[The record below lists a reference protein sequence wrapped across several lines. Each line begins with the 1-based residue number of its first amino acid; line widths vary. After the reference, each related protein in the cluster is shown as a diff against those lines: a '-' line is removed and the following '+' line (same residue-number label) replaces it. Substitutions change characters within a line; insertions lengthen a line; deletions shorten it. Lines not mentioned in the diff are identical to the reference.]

1 MPKNPNVKRVMV
13 IGSGPIVIGQAA
25 EFDYA
30 GTQACRSLK
39 EEGVEV
45 ILVNS
50 NPATIMTDRDIADK
64 VYIEPLTVKALEQI
78 IEKEKPD
85 SILPTLGGQAGL
97 NLGMEL
103 EESGFLASHGV
114 TLLGTTAATIR
125 NAEGRQEFKDLME
138 RIGEPCAA
146 SKVVETV
153 EEGIE
158 FTESIG
164 YPVVLRPA
172 YTLGGS
178 GGGIAYNQLQLEE
191 ILENGLRLSRVGQ
204 VLVERCIA
212 GWKEIEYEVM
222 RDSAGN
228 CITVCNM
235 ENIDPVGVHT
245 GDSIVVAPSQT
256 LSDKEYQMLRTSA
269 LNIINE
275 LEITGGCN
283 VQFALHP
290 TSFEYC
296 VIEVNPRV
304 SRSSALA
311 SKATG
316 YPIAKVAAKIALGY
330 TLDEIKNAITRKTYA
345 SFEPALDYC
354 VVKIPRLPF
363 DKFITAKRTLTT
375 QMKATGEVMSIC
387 DNFEGALM
395 KAIRSLEQHVDCM
408 LSYDFSELSAEE
420 LKARL
425 KVVDDRRIWMIAE
438 AIRKGISYEEI
449 HDITSIDIW
458 FIDKIAILVEMEEA
472 LRTKELTP
480 ELLKEA
486 KRIEF
491 PDNVIARLTD
501 RSESEIKAMRHANGI
516 RAVYKMVDTC
526 AAEFEASTPYYYS
539 VYGGE
544 CEACGSGIS
553 ALKSVTSNHACISG
567 TEESGGRAE
576 NSATKGPEAEG
587 RRDPE
592 AGSLFRENAEGRRRK
607 VLVLGSGPIRIGQ
620 GIEFDYCSVHATWA
634 FSRAGYETIII
645 NNNPE
650 TVSTD
655 FDIADKLY
663 FEPLTPEDVGA
674 IVDIEKPDGAV
685 VQFGGQTAIKLT
697 ESLMKMGVPIL
708 GTRAEDVDAAEDR
721 ELFDRILEET
731 GIPRAAGGTVY
742 TAEEAK
748 AVANRLGYPVL
759 VRPSYVLGGQGMQIA
774 ISDEEIEEFMAII
787 NRIAQDHPILVDKYL
802 EGKEIEVDA
811 VCDGTDILIP
821 GIMEHIERT
830 GVHSGDSISVYPA
843 HTIGK
848 LVKDKIAEYTRRL
861 AKALHVK
868 GLINIQFIAIEE
880 DVYVIEVNP
889 RSSRTVPYIS
899 KVTGIP
905 IVDLATEVI
914 LGKTIRELG
923 YEPGLQPEAAYYAI
937 KMPVFSFE
945 KIRGAEISLGPEMKS
960 TGECLG
966 IAKEFHEALYKAFLG
981 AGVNLP
987 RHRNLIITVKDADK
1001 GEAIGIGRRFEK
1013 LGYTIYATRSTA
1025 AALNEAGVKA
1035 RKVNKI
1041 SQESPTVMDLIL
1053 GHRIDLVI
1061 DTPTQG
1067 RDKSRDGFLIRRTAI
1082 ETGVNCITSLDTARA
1097 LLTSLENAGK
1107 DMTLVDVAQL

>member
-1 MPKNPNVKRVMV
+1 MPKNPEVKRVMV

-50 NPATIMTDRDIADK
+50 NPATIMTDKDIADK
-64 VYIEPLTVKALEQI
+64 VYIEPLTVKVLEQI

-114 TLLGTTAATIR
+114 KLLGTTAATIR

-153 EEGIE
+153 EDGVA
-158 FTESIG
+158 FTNTIG

-178 GGGIAYNQLQLEE
+178 GGGIAHNLTELEE

-275 LEITGGCN
+275 LQITGGCN

-330 TLDEIKNAITRKTYA
+330 TLDEIRNAITKKTYA
-345 SFEPALDYC
+345 SFEPTLDYC

-387 DNFEGALM
+387 SNFEGALM
-395 KAIRSLEQHVDCM
+395 KAIRSLEQHVDC
-408 LSYDFSELSAEE
+408 LLDYDFSALSKEE
-420 LKARL
+420 LKERL
-425 KVVDDRRIWMIAE
+425 HIVDDQRIWVIAE
-438 AIRKGISYEEI
+438 AVRKGVSLEEI
-449 HDITSIDIW
+449 HDITMIDLW
-458 FIDKIAILVEMEEA
+458 FIDKIAVLVEMEQA
-472 LRTKELTP
+472 LRTKELTT
-480 ELLKEA
+480 ELLREA

-491 PDNVIARLTD
+491 PDNVIARLTGK
-501 RSESEIKAMRHANGI
+501 SQAEIKALRYENGI

-526 AAEFEASTPYYYS
+526 AAEFAASTPYYYS

-544 CEACGSGIS
+544 NEA
-553 ALKSVTSNHACISG
+553 V
-567 TEESGGRAE
+567 E
-576 NSATKGPEAEG
+576 TKD
-587 RRDPE
+587 RK
-592 AGSLFRENAEGRRRK
+592 K

-634 FSRAGYETIII
+634 FSKAGYETVII

-663 FEPLTPEDVGA
+663 FEPLTPEDVES

-708 GTRAEDVDAAEDR
+708 GTKAEDVDAAEDR
-721 ELFDRILEET
+721 ELFDKILEET

-774 ISDEEIEEFMAII
+774 ISDQEIEEFMAII

-802 EGKEIEVDA
+802 QGKEVEVDA

-843 HTIGK
+843 PTIGPK
-848 LVKDKIAEYTRRL
+848 VKEKIAEYTRRL

-868 GLINIQFIAIEE
+868 GLINIQFIAIGE

-914 LGKTIRELG
+914 IGKTIRELG
-923 YEPGLQPEAAYYAI
+923 YEPGLQPEAEYYAV

-966 IAKEFHEALYKAFLG
+966 IAKDFNEALYKAFLG

-987 RHRNLIITVKDADK
+987 KYKNMIITVKDADK
-1001 GEAIGIGRRFEK
+1001 GEAIEIGRRFEK

-1025 AALNEAGVKA
+1025 LALNEAGVKA

-1041 SQESPTVMDLIL
+1041 SQESPTVIDLIL

-1082 ETGVNCITSLDTARA
+1082 ETGVNCITAMDTARA
-1097 LLTSLENAGK
+1097 LVTSLENASNRL
-1107 DMTLVDVAQL
+1107 TLVDIARL

>member
-1 MPKNPNVKRVMV
+1 MPRNKDIKKVLV

-45 ILVNS
+45 CLVNS
-50 NPATIMTDRDIADK
+50 NPATIMTDKQIADQ
-64 VYIEPLTVKALEQI
+64 VYIEPLTLPVLEKI
-78 IEKEKPD
+78 ILKEKPD

-103 EESGFLASHGV
+103 AESGFLEEHGV
-114 TLLGTTAATIR
+114 KLIGTTAETIFK
-125 NAEGRQEFKDLME
+125 AEDRQAFKDTME
-138 RIGEPCAA
+138 KIGEPCAA
-146 SKVVETV
+146 SQVVNTV
-153 EEGIE
+153 EDGIK
-158 FTESIG
+158 FTNTIG

-172 YTLGGS
+172 FTLGGS
-178 GGGIAYNQLQLEE
+178 GGGIAHNEQELVD
-191 ILENGLRLSRVGQ
+191 ILSNGLRLSRVGE

-212 GWKEIEYEVM
+212 GWKEVEYEVM
-222 RDSAGN
+222 RDANGN

-256 LSDKEYQMLRTSA
+256 LGDKEYQMLRSSA

-275 LEITGGCN
+275 LKITGGCN
-283 VQFALHP
+283 VQYALNP
-290 TSFEYC
+290 DSFEYC

-316 YPIAKVAAKIALGY
+316 YPIAKVTAKIALGY
-330 TLDEIKNAITRKTYA
+330 TLDEIKNAITQKTYA
-345 SFEPALDYC
+345 SFEPMLDYC

-363 DKFITAKRTLTT
+363 DKFLTAKRTLST

-395 KAIRSLEQHVDCM
+395 KAIRSLEQHVDSLM
-408 LSYDFSELSAEE
+408 SYDFTGLSDEE
-420 LKARL
+420 LEAQL
-425 KVVDDRRIWMIAE
+425 HVVDDRRIWVIAE
-438 AIRKGISYEEI
+438 ALRRGVSYDHIYEI
-449 HDITSIDIW
+449 TKIDRW
-458 FIDKIAILVEMEEA
+458 FIDKLAILVEMEQRLKSE
-472 LRTKELTP
+472 ELTV

-491 PDNVIARLTD
+491 PDNVIAELTGKT
-501 RSESEIKAMRHANGI
+501 EEEIKQMRYANGI
-516 RAVYKMVDTC
+516 VAAYKMVDTC
-526 AAEFEASTPYYYS
+526 AAEFAAETPYYYS
-539 VYGGE
+539 VYGSE
-544 CEACGSGIS
+544 NEA
-553 ALKSVTSNHACISG
+553 
-567 TEESGGRAE
+567 AE
-576 NSATKGPEAEG
+576 TTPQK
-587 RRDPE
+587 
-592 AGSLFRENAEGRRRK
+592 K

-620 GIEFDYCSVHATWA
+620 GIEFDFCSVHCTWA
-634 FSRAGYETIII
+634 FAKEGWETVII

-663 FEPLTPEDVGA
+663 FEPLTAEDVES
-674 IVDIEKPDGAV
+674 IVNIEKPDGAV

-697 ESLMKMGVPIL
+697 EALMKMGVPIL
-708 GTRAEDVDAAEDR
+708 GTKAEDVDAAEDR
-721 ELFDRILEET
+721 ELFDEILEKT
-731 GIPRAAGGTVY
+731 HIPRAAGGTVF

-748 AVANRLGYPVL
+748 EVANRLGYPVL
-759 VRPSYVLGGQGMQIA
+759 VRPSYVLGGQGMKIA
-774 ISDEEIEEFMAII
+774 FNDEEIEEFIGII

-802 EGKEIEVDA
+802 QGKEIEVDA

-843 HTIGK
+843 PTISEK
-848 LVKDKIAEYTRRL
+848 VKDTIVEYTKRL
-861 AKALHVK
+861 AQALHVV
-868 GLINIQFIAIEE
+868 GLINIQFIAMNEE
-880 DVYVIEVNP
+880 VYVIEVNP

-905 IVDLATEVI
+905 IVDLATKVI
-914 LGKTIRELG
+914 IGNTIRGLG
-923 YEPGLQPEAAYYAI
+923 YEPGLAPVADYIAI

-945 KIRGAEISLGPEMKS
+945 KLRGAEISLGPEMKS

-966 IAKEFHEALYKAFLG
+966 IAKTFNEALYKAFLG
-981 AGVNLP
+981 AGVQLP
-987 RHRNLIITVKDADK
+987 KYKQMIMTVKDADK
-1001 GEAIGIGRRFEK
+1001 PEAVGVAKRFEA
-1013 LGYTIYATRSTA
+1013 LGYKIYATRSTA
-1025 AALNEAGVKA
+1025 KYLQEHGVNAL
-1035 RKVNKI
+1035 RVNKI
-1041 SQESPTVMDLIL
+1041 SQESPNVMDLIL
-1053 GHRIDLVI
+1053 GHKIDLVI

-1067 RDKSRDGFLIRRTAI
+1067 NGDKTRDGFLIRRNAI
-1082 ETGVNCITSLDTARA
+1082 ETGVYCITAMDTANA
-1097 LLTSLENAGK
+1097 LARSLETAHGEL
-1107 DMTLVDVAQL
+1107 TPVDIATVKNM

>member
-1 MPKNPNVKRVMV
+1 MPRNKEIKKVLV

-45 ILVNS
+45 CLVNS
-50 NPATIMTDRDIADK
+50 NPATIMTDKKIADQ
-64 VYIEPLTVKALEQI
+64 VYIEPLTAEVLKQI
-78 IEKEKPD
+78 ILKEKPD
-85 SILPTLGGQAGL
+85 SVLPTLGGQAGL

-103 EESGFLASHGV
+103 AESGFLEENGV
-114 TLLGTTAATIR
+114 KLIGTTAETIYR
-125 NAEGRQEFKDLME
+125 AEDRQAFKDTME
-138 RIGEPCAA
+138 KLHEPVAA
-146 SKVVETV
+146 SLVVHNV
-153 EEGIE
+153 EDGIK
-158 FTESIG
+158 FTNTIG

-178 GGGIAYNQLQLEE
+178 GGGIAHDENELID
-191 ILENGLRLSRVGQ
+191 ILSNGLRLSRVGE

-212 GWKEIEYEVM
+212 GWKEIESEVM
-222 RDSAGN
+222 RDAAGN

-256 LSDKEYQMLRTSA
+256 LGDKEYQMLRTSA
-269 LNIINE
+269 LKIISE
-275 LEITGGCN
+275 LNITGGCN
-283 VQFALHP
+283 VQYALNP
-290 TSFEYC
+290 ESFEYC

-330 TLDEIKNAITRKTYA
+330 TLDEIKNAITGKTYA
-345 SFEPALDYC
+345 SFEPMLDYC

-387 DNFEGALM
+387 TNFEGALM
-395 KAIRSLEQHVDCM
+395 KAIRSLEQHVDSLM
-408 LSYDFSELSAEE
+408 SYDFTGLSDEE
-420 LKARL
+420 LEKQL
-425 KVVDDRRIWMIAE
+425 HVVDDRRIWVIAE
-438 AIRKGISYEEI
+438 ALRRKMDYKKIHEI
-449 HDITSIDIW
+449 TKIDEW
-458 FIDKIAILVEMEEA
+458 FIDKLAIIVEMEAA
-472 LRTKELTP
+472 LKTGPLTV

-491 PDNVIARLTD
+491 PDKVIAELTGK
-501 RSESEIKAMRHANGI
+501 SEDDIKEMRYRNGI
-516 RAVYKMVDTC
+516 TAAFKMVDTC
-526 AAEFEASTPYYYS
+526 AAEFEATTPYYYS
-539 VYGGE
+539 
-544 CEACGSGIS
+544 CFGSEDEVI
-553 ALKSVTSNHACISG
+553 KTNP
-567 TEESGGRAE
+567 
-576 NSATKGPEAEG
+576 KK
-587 RRDPE
+587 
-592 AGSLFRENAEGRRRK
+592 K

-620 GIEFDYCSVHATWA
+620 GIEFDFCSVHATWA
-634 FSRAGYETIII
+634 FAKEGYETIII

-663 FEPLTPEDVGA
+663 FEPLTPEDVEN
-674 IVDIEKPDGAV
+674 IVNIEHPDGAV

-708 GTRAEDVDAAEDR
+708 GTKAEDVDAAEDR
-721 ELFDRILEET
+721 ELFDEILEQT
-731 GIPRAAGGTVY
+731 GIPRAAGGTVF

-748 AVANRLGYPVL
+748 EVANRLGYPVL

-774 ISDEEIEEFMAII
+774 FSDEEIEEFMAVI
-787 NRIAQDHPILVDKYL
+787 NRYEQDHPILVDKYL
-802 EGKEIEVDA
+802 QGKEIEVDA

-843 HTIGK
+843 PTISDS
-848 LVKDKIAEYTRRL
+848 VKATIAEYSRRL
-861 AKALHVK
+861 AKALHVI
-868 GLINIQFIAIEE
+868 GLINIQFIAMGEE
-880 DVYVIEVNP
+880 VYVIEVNP

-914 LGKTIRELG
+914 IGKKIRDLG
-923 YEPGLQPEAAYYAI
+923 YEPGLQPAADYFAI

-966 IAKEFHEALYKAFLG
+966 IAKTFNEALYKAFLG
-981 AGVNLP
+981 AGVKLP
-987 RHRNLIITVKDADK
+987 KYKQMIITVKDADK
-1001 GEAIGIGRRFEK
+1001 PEAAEVAKRFEK
-1013 LGYTIYATRSTA
+1013 LGYKIYATRSTA
-1025 AALNEAGVKA
+1025 KFLQDKGVNAL
-1035 RKVNKI
+1035 RVNKI
-1041 SQESPTVMDLIL
+1041 SQESPNVMDLIL
-1053 GHRIDLVI
+1053 GHKIDLVI

-1067 RDKSRDGFLIRRTAI
+1067 RDKSRDGFLIRRNAI
-1082 ETGVNCITSLDTARA
+1082 ETGVNVITAMDTANA
-1097 LLTSLENAGK
+1097 LATSLENAEDTLTLIDIAKVK
-1107 DMTLVDVAQL
+1107 DQGSH

>member
-1 MPKNPNVKRVMV
+1 MPKNSNVKRVMV

-50 NPATIMTDRDIADK
+50 NPATIMTDKDIADK
-64 VYIEPLTVKALEQI
+64 VYIEPLTIKVLEQI

-103 EESGFLASHGV
+103 EESGFLKSHNV
-114 TLLGTTAATIR
+114 QLLGTTAATIR

-146 SKVVETV
+146 SEVVENV
-153 EEGIE
+153 EDGIA
-158 FTESIG
+158 FVGKIG

-178 GGGIAYNQLQLEE
+178 GGGIAHNQTELVE

-256 LSDKEYQMLRTSA
+256 LSDKEYQMLRSSA

-275 LEITGGCN
+275 LGITGGCN

-330 TLDEIKNAITRKTYA
+330 TLDEIKNAITGKTYA

-354 VVKIPRLPF
+354 VVKMPRLPF

-387 DNFEGALM
+387 TNFEGALM
-395 KAIRSLEQHVDCM
+395 KAIRSLEQHVDCL
-408 LSYDFSELSAEE
+408 LSYDFSQLSADE
-420 LKARL
+420 LKDRL
-425 KVVDDRRIWMIAE
+425 KIVDDQRIWVIAE
-438 AIRKGISYEEI
+438 AIRKGLTYEEI
-449 HDITSIDIW
+449 HAITMIDIW
-458 FIDKIAILVEMEEA
+458 FIDKLAILVEMEEA
-472 LRTKELTP
+472 LKKGPLTP
-480 ELLKEA
+480 ELLREA

-491 PDNVIARLTD
+491 PDNVIGRLTGMA
-501 RSESEIKAMRHANGI
+501 ESDIKAMRYENGI
-516 RAVYKMVDTC
+516 TAVFKIVDTC
-526 AAEFEASTPYYYS
+526 AAEFAASTPYYYS
-539 VYGGE
+539 VFGGE
-544 CEACGSGIS
+544 SEACP
-553 ALKSVTSNHACISG
+553 T
-567 TEESGGRAE
+567 
-576 NSATKGPEAEG
+576 
-587 RRDPE
+587 RD
-592 AGSLFRENAEGRRRK
+592 RKK

-634 FSRAGYETIII
+634 FSKAGYETIII

-663 FEPLTPEDVGA
+663 FEPLTPEDVEN
-674 IVDIEKPDGAV
+674 IVNIEKPDGAV

-708 GTRAEDVDAAEDR
+708 GTKAEDVDAAEDR
-721 ELFDRILEET
+721 ELFDEILQQT

-748 AVANRLGYPVL
+748 EVANRLGYPVL

-774 ISDEEIEEFMAII
+774 TSDEEIEVFMEII

-802 EGKEIEVDA
+802 QGKEIEVDA

-830 GVHSGDSISVYPA
+830 GIHSGDSISVYPA
-843 HTIGK
+843 PTIDGE
-848 LVKDKIAEYTRRL
+848 VKEKIAEYTRRL
-861 AKALHVK
+861 AAALHVK
-868 GLINIQFIAIEE
+868 GLINIQFIAIGTE
-880 DVYVIEVNP
+880 VYVIEVNP

-914 LGKTIRELG
+914 IGKTIRELG
-923 YEPGLQPEAAYYAI
+923 YEPGLQPEADYFAI

-966 IAKEFHEALYKAFLG
+966 IAKDFDEALYKAFLG
-981 AGVNLP
+981 AGVVLP
-987 RHRNLIITVKDADK
+987 KHKQMIITVKDADK
-1001 GEAIGIGRRFEK
+1001 GEAIEIGRRFEK

-1053 GHRIDLVI
+1053 GHKIDLVI

-1067 RDKSRDGFLIRRTAI
+1067 RDKSRDGFLIRRTSI
-1082 ETGVNCITSLDTARA
+1082 ETGVYCITAMDTARA
-1097 LLTSLENAGK
+1097 LVTSMETAGGEL
-1107 DMTLVDVAQL
+1107 TLVDVASL

>member
-1 MPKNPNVKRVMV
+1 MPKRSDIKKVLV

-45 ILVNS
+45 CLVNS
-50 NPATIMTDRDIADK
+50 NPATIMTDKQIADQ
-64 VYIEPLTVKALEQI
+64 VYIEPLTVDVLKQI
-78 IEKEKPD
+78 ILKEKPD
-85 SILPTLGGQAGL
+85 SVLPTLGGQAGL

-103 EESGFLASHGV
+103 AESGFLEENGV
-114 TLLGTTAATIR
+114 KLIGTTAETIFR
-125 NAEGRQEFKDLME
+125 AEDRQAFKDTME
-138 RIGEPCAA
+138 KIGEPCAA
-146 SKVVETV
+146 SLVVNTV
-153 EEGIE
+153 EGGIK
-158 FTESIG
+158 FTNTIG

-172 YTLGGS
+172 FTLGGS
-178 GGGIAYNQLQLEE
+178 GGGIAHNEEELVE
-191 ILENGLRLSRVGQ
+191 ILSNGLRLSRVGE

-222 RDSAGN
+222 RDANGN

-256 LSDKEYQMLRTSA
+256 LGDKEYQMLRTSA
-269 LNIINE
+269 LNIISE
-275 LEITGGCN
+275 LNITGGCN
-283 VQFALHP
+283 VQYALNP
-290 TSFEYC
+290 DSFEYC

-330 TLDEIKNAITRKTYA
+330 TLDEIKNAITGKTYA
-345 SFEPALDYC
+345 SFEPMLDYC

-387 DNFEGALM
+387 TNFEGALM
-395 KAIRSLEQHVDCM
+395 KAIRSLEQHVDSLVSDEYLT
-408 LSYDFSELSAEE
+408 LSYDKLIE
-420 LKARL
+420 RL
-425 KVVDDRRIWMIAE
+425 KVVDDRRIWVIAE
-438 AIRKGISYEEI
+438 ACRRGVSYDTI
-449 HDITSIDIW
+449 HDITKIDKW
-458 FIDKIAILVEMEEA
+458 FIDKIAILVEMEGRLRSEA
-472 LRTKELTP
+472 LTVD
-480 ELLKEA
+480 LLREA

-491 PDNVIARLTD
+491 PDKVIAQLTGKD
-501 RSESEIKAMRHANGI
+501 EEYIKNMRYENGI
-516 RAVYKMVDTC
+516 TASFKMVDTC
-526 AAEFEASTPYYYS
+526 AAEFEATTPYYYS
-539 VYGGE
+539 CFDGE
-544 CEACGSGIS
+544 NEAD
-553 ALKSVTSNHACISG
+553 G
-567 TEESGGRAE
+567 TA
-576 NSATKGPEAEG
+576 KKK
-587 RRDPE
+587 
-592 AGSLFRENAEGRRRK
+592 K

-620 GIEFDYCSVHATWA
+620 GIEFDFCSVHCTWA
-634 FSRAGYETIII
+634 FSNAGYETIII

-663 FEPLTPEDVGA
+663 FEPLTPEDVEN
-674 IVDIEKPDGAV
+674 VVNIEKPDGAV

-708 GTRAEDVDAAEDR
+708 GTKAEDVDAAEDR
-721 ELFDRILEET
+721 ELFDEILEQT
-731 GIPRAAGGTVY
+731 GIPRAAGDTVY
-742 TAEEAK
+742 TAQEAK
-748 AVANRLGYPVL
+748 AAANRIGYPVL
-759 VRPSYVLGGQGMQIA
+759 VRPSYVLGGQGMHIA
-774 ISDEEIEEFMAII
+774 FNDDEIVEFIDTI
-787 NRIAQDHPILVDKYL
+787 NQIAQDHPILIDKYL
-802 EGKEIEVDA
+802 MGKEIEVDA

-843 HTIGK
+843 PTISDH
-848 LVKDKIAEYTRRL
+848 VKETIVEYTKRL
-861 AKALHVK
+861 ARALHVV
-868 GLINIQFIAIEE
+868 GLINIQFIAMNEE
-880 DVYVIEVNP
+880 VYVIEVNP

-905 IVDLATEVI
+905 IVDLATKVI
-914 LGKTIRELG
+914 LGATIKGMG
-923 YEPGLQPEAAYYAI
+923 YEPGLAPEADYIAI

-945 KIRGAEISLGPEMKS
+945 KLRGAEISLGPEMKS

-966 IAKEFHEALYKAFLG
+966 IAKNFNEALYKAFIG
-981 AGVNLP
+981 AGIQLP
-987 RHRNLIITVKDADK
+987 KYKQMIMTVKDADK
-1001 GEAIGIGRRFEK
+1001 PEAVSVAKRFEA

-1025 AALNEAGVKA
+1025 KYLQDHGVNA
-1035 RKVNKI
+1035 RRVNKI
-1041 SQESPTVMDLIL
+1041 SQESPNVMDLIL
-1053 GHRIDLVI
+1053 GHKIDLVI

-1067 RDKSRDGFLIRRTAI
+1067 RDKSRDGFLIRRNAI
-1082 ETGVNCITSLDTARA
+1082 ETGVHCLTSMDTANA
-1097 LLTSLENAGK
+1097 LALSLETAN
-1107 DMTLVDVAQL
+1107 DEMTMIDIATVKNL

>member
-64 VYIEPLTVKALEQI
+64 VYIEPLTLKVLEQI

-103 EESGFLASHGV
+103 EESGFLASHNV
-114 TLLGTTAATIR
+114 KLLGTTAATIR

-146 SKVVETV
+146 SKVVENV
-153 EEGIE
+153 EDGVA
-158 FTESIG
+158 FTEQIG

-178 GGGIAYNQLQLEE
+178 GGGIAHNQTELEE

-212 GWKEIEYEVM
+212 GWKESEYEVM

-256 LSDKEYQMLRTSA
+256 LSDKEYQMLRSSA

-275 LEITGGCN
+275 LGITGGCN

-330 TLDEIKNAITRKTYA
+330 TLDEIKNAITGKTYA

-354 VVKIPRLPF
+354 VVKMPRLPF

-387 DNFEGALM
+387 TNFEGALM
-395 KAIRSLEQHVDCM
+395 KAIRSLEQHVDCL
-408 LSYDFSELSAEE
+408 LSYDFSALSKEDLYE
-420 LKARL
+420 RL
-425 KVVDDRRIWMIAE
+425 KIVDDQRIWVIAE
-438 AIRKGISYEEI
+438 ALRKGITYEEI
-449 HDITSIDIW
+449 HDITMIDLW
-458 FIDKIAILVEMEEA
+458 FIDKIQRIVEMEDA
-472 LRTKELTP
+472 LKAGPLTV

-491 PDNVIARLTD
+491 PDNVIARLTGKK
-501 RSESEIKAMRHANGI
+501 EAEIKEMRYANGI
-516 RAVYKMVDTC
+516 KAVFKMVDTC
-526 AAEFEASTPYYYS
+526 AAEFAASTPYYYS
-539 VYGGE
+539 CFGGE
-544 CEACGSGIS
+544 CEANG
-553 ALKSVTSNHACISG
+553 
-567 TEESGGRAE
+567 ER
-576 NSATKGPEAEG
+576 TKK
-587 RRDPE
+587 
-592 AGSLFRENAEGRRRK
+592 K

-634 FSRAGYETIII
+634 FARAGYETIII

-663 FEPLTPEDVGA
+663 FEPLTPEDVEN
-674 IVDIEKPDGAV
+674 VVNIEKPDGAV

-708 GTRAEDVDAAEDR
+708 GTKAEDVDAAEDR
-721 ELFDRILEET
+721 ELFDEILQKTE
-731 GIPRAAGGTVY
+731 IPRAAGGTVF

-748 AVANRLGYPVL
+748 EVANRLGYPVL

-774 ISDEEIEEFMAII
+774 TSDEEIEEFMAII

-802 EGKEIEVDA
+802 QGKEVEVDA

-830 GVHSGDSISVYPA
+830 GIHSGDSISVYPA
-843 HTIGK
+843 PTIDMA
-848 LVKDKIAEYTRRL
+848 VKEKIAEYTRRL
-861 AKALHVK
+861 AQALHVK
-868 GLINIQFIAIEE
+868 GLINIQFIAIGE

-914 LGKTIRELG
+914 LGKTIKELG
-923 YEPGLQPEAAYYAI
+923 YEPGLQKEAEYFAI

-966 IAKEFHEALYKAFLG
+966 IARTFHEALFKAFLG
-981 AGVNLP
+981 AGVELP
-987 RHRNLIITVKDADK
+987 KHKQMIITVKDADK
-1001 GEAIGIGRRFEK
+1001 PEAVDVARRFEK
-1013 LGYTIYATRSTA
+1013 LGYIIYATRSTA
-1025 AALNEAGVKA
+1025 AALKDAGVKV
-1035 RKVNKI
+1035 RKINKI
-1041 SQESPTVMDLIL
+1041 SQESPTVMDLLL
-1053 GHRIDLVI
+1053 GHKIDLVI

-1082 ETGVNCITSLDTARA
+1082 ETGVYCITAMDTANA
-1097 LLTSLENAGK
+1097 LATSLEHTADK
-1107 DMTLVDVAQL
+1107 LSLVDIASL

>member
-1 MPKNPNVKRVMV
+1 MPGNKDIKKVLV

-39 EEGVEV
+39 EEGIEV
-45 ILVNS
+45 VLLNS
-50 NPATIMTDRDIADK
+50 NPATIMTDKDIADR
-64 VYIEPLTVKALEQI
+64 VYIEPLTVEVVEQLI
-78 IEKEKPD
+78 RKERPD

-97 NLGMEL
+97 NLAMEL
-103 EESGFLASHGV
+103 ADAGFLKEEGV
-114 TLLGTTAATIR
+114 RLIGTTSDTIR
-125 NAEGRQEFKDLME
+125 KAEDRLEFKETME
-138 RIGEPCAA
+138 KIGEPIAA
-146 SKVVETV
+146 SQVVENI
-153 EEGIE
+153 EDGIT
-158 FTESIG
+158 FTNTIG

-178 GGGIAYNQLQLEE
+178 GGGIAHNEEELVE
-191 ILENGLRLSRVGQ
+191 ILSNGLRLSRVGQ

-222 RDSAGN
+222 RDGAGN

-256 LSDKEYQMLRTSA
+256 LGDKEYQMLRTSA
-269 LNIINE
+269 LNIISE
-275 LEITGGCN
+275 LNITGGCN
-283 VQFALHP
+283 VQYALNP
-290 TSFEYC
+290 DTFEYC

-330 TLDEIKNAITRKTYA
+330 TLDEIKNAITGKTYA
-345 SFEPALDYC
+345 SFEPMLDYC
-354 VVKIPRLPF
+354 VVKMPRLPF
-363 DKFITAKRTLTT
+363 DKFISAKRTLTT

-395 KAIRSLEQHVDCM
+395 KAIRSLEQHVDSLM
-408 LSYDFSELSAEE
+408 SYDFTALSKEE
-420 LKARL
+420 LLEKL
-425 KVVDDRRIWMIAE
+425 EIVDDRRIWMIAE

-449 HDITSIDIW
+449 HAITRIDLW
-458 FIDKIAILVEMEEA
+458 FIDKIAILVEMEQRLKNE
-472 LRTKELTP
+472 KLTV

-491 PDNVIARLTD
+491 PDNVIAQLTGISQD
-501 RSESEIKAMRHANGI
+501 KVEQMRYENGI
-516 RAVYKMVDTC
+516 VAAYKMVDTC
-526 AAEFEASTPYYYS
+526 AAEFAAETPYYYS
-539 VYGGE
+539 VFGSE
-544 CEACGSGIS
+544 NEASDTHD
-553 ALKSVTSNHACISG
+553 K
-567 TEESGGRAE
+567 
-576 NSATKGPEAEG
+576 K
-587 RRDPE
+587 
-592 AGSLFRENAEGRRRK
+592 K

-620 GIEFDYCSVHATWA
+620 GIEFDFCSVHCTWA
-634 FSRAGYETIII
+634 FQKEGYETIII

-663 FEPLTPEDVGA
+663 FEPLTPEDVRSV
-674 IVDIEKPDGAV
+674 VDIEKPDGAV

-708 GTRAEDVDAAEDR
+708 GTSAENVDAAEDR
-721 ELFDRILEET
+721 ELFDGILAECE
-731 GIPRAAGGTVY
+731 IPRPKGDTVY

-748 AVANRLGYPVL
+748 EVANRLGYPVL

-774 ISDEEIEEFMAII
+774 INDEDIDEFIGII

-802 EGKEIEVDA
+802 QGKEIEVDA

-821 GIMEHIERT
+821 GIMEHIERA
-830 GVHSGDSISVYPA
+830 GIHSGDSISVYPA
-843 HTIGK
+843 QSISRKIKETIT
-848 LVKDKIAEYTRRL
+848 EYTRRL
-861 AKALHVK
+861 ARSLHVV
-868 GLINIQFIAIEE
+868 GLINIQFIVCGE

-905 IVDLATEVI
+905 IVPLATKVI
-914 LGKTIRELG
+914 IGSKIRDLG
-923 YEPGLQPEAAYYAI
+923 YEPGLQKEADYMAI

-945 KIRGAEISLGPEMKS
+945 KIRGADISLGPEMKS

-966 IAKEFHEALYKAFLG
+966 IAQSFNEALYKAFLG
-981 AGVNLP
+981 AGINLP
-987 RHRNLIITVKDADK
+987 KYKNMIITVREPDK
-1001 GEAIGIGRRFEK
+1001 EEIVDIGRRFAA
-1013 LGYTIYATRSTA
+1013 LGYNIYATKGTS
-1025 AALNEAGVKA
+1025 AALKNGGVKCT
-1035 RKVNKI
+1035 KINKI
-1041 SQESPTVMDLIL
+1041 EQESPNLMDLIL
-1053 GHRIDLVI
+1053 GHKIDLVI
-1061 DTPTQG
+1061 DTPPQG
-1067 RDKSRDGFLIRRTAI
+1067 AEHSKDGFLIRRNAI
-1082 ETGVNCITSLDTARA
+1082 ETGVNVLTAIDTAKA
-1097 LLTSLENAGK
+1097 LVTSLENTDIKKLELIDIA
-1107 DMTLVDVAQL
+1107 TI

>member
-1 MPKNPNVKRVMV
+1 MPRNKDIKKVLV

-45 ILVNS
+45 CLVNS
-50 NPATIMTDRDIADK
+50 NPATIMTDKQIADQ
-64 VYIEPLTVKALEQI
+64 VYIEPLTLPVLEKI
-78 IEKEKPD
+78 ILKEKPD

-103 EESGFLASHGV
+103 AESGFLEEHGV
-114 TLLGTTAATIR
+114 KLIGTTAETIFK
-125 NAEGRQEFKDLME
+125 AEDRQAFKDTME
-138 RIGEPCAA
+138 KIGEPCAA
-146 SKVVETV
+146 SQVVNTV
-153 EEGIE
+153 EDGIK
-158 FTESIG
+158 FTNTIG

-172 YTLGGS
+172 FTLGGS
-178 GGGIAYNQLQLEE
+178 GGGIAHNEQELVD
-191 ILENGLRLSRVGQ
+191 ILSNGLRLSRVGE

-212 GWKEIEYEVM
+212 GWKEVEYEVM
-222 RDSAGN
+222 RDANGN

-256 LSDKEYQMLRTSA
+256 LGDKEYQMLRSSA

-275 LEITGGCN
+275 LKITGGCN
-283 VQFALHP
+283 VQYALNP
-290 TSFEYC
+290 DSFEYC

-316 YPIAKVAAKIALGY
+316 YPIAKVTAKIALGY
-330 TLDEIKNAITRKTYA
+330 TLDEIKNAITQKTYA
-345 SFEPALDYC
+345 SFEPMLDYC

-363 DKFITAKRTLTT
+363 DKFLTAKRTLST

-395 KAIRSLEQHVDCM
+395 KAIRSLEQHVDSLM
-408 LSYDFSELSAEE
+408 SYDFTGLSDEE
-420 LKARL
+420 LEAQL
-425 KVVDDRRIWMIAE
+425 HVVDDRRIWVIAE
-438 AIRKGISYEEI
+438 ALRRGVSYDHIYEI
-449 HDITSIDIW
+449 TKIDRW
-458 FIDKIAILVEMEEA
+458 FIDKLAILVEMEQHLKSE
-472 LRTKELTP
+472 ELTVD
-480 ELLKEA
+480 LLKEA

-491 PDNVIARLTD
+491 PDNVIAELTGKT
-501 RSESEIKAMRHANGI
+501 EEEIKQMRYANGI
-516 RAVYKMVDTC
+516 VAAYKMVDTC
-526 AAEFEASTPYYYS
+526 AAEFAAETPYYYS
-539 VYGGE
+539 VYGSE
-544 CEACGSGIS
+544 NEA
-553 ALKSVTSNHACISG
+553 
-567 TEESGGRAE
+567 AE
-576 NSATKGPEAEG
+576 TTPQK
-587 RRDPE
+587 
-592 AGSLFRENAEGRRRK
+592 K

-620 GIEFDYCSVHATWA
+620 GIEFDFCSVHCTWA
-634 FSRAGYETIII
+634 FAKEGWETVII

-663 FEPLTPEDVGA
+663 FEPLTAEDVES
-674 IVDIEKPDGAV
+674 IVNIEKPDGAV

-697 ESLMKMGVPIL
+697 EALMKMGVPIL
-708 GTRAEDVDAAEDR
+708 GTKAEDVDAAEDR
-721 ELFDRILEET
+721 ELFDEILEKT
-731 GIPRAAGGTVY
+731 HIPRAAGGTVF

-748 AVANRLGYPVL
+748 EVANRLGYPVL
-759 VRPSYVLGGQGMQIA
+759 VRPSYVLGGQGMKIA
-774 ISDEEIEEFMAII
+774 FNDEEIEEFIGII

-802 EGKEIEVDA
+802 QGKEIEVDA

-843 HTIGK
+843 PTISDK
-848 LVKDKIAEYTRRL
+848 VKDTIVEYTKRL
-861 AKALHVK
+861 AQALHVV
-868 GLINIQFIAIEE
+868 GLINIQFIAMNEE
-880 DVYVIEVNP
+880 VYVIEVNP

-905 IVDLATEVI
+905 IVDLATKVI
-914 LGKTIRELG
+914 IGNTIRGLG
-923 YEPGLQPEAAYYAI
+923 YEPGLAPVADYIAI

-945 KIRGAEISLGPEMKS
+945 KLRGAEISLGPEMKS

-966 IAKEFHEALYKAFLG
+966 IAKTFNEALYKAFLG
-981 AGVNLP
+981 EGVQLP
-987 RHRNLIITVKDADK
+987 KYKQMIMTVKDADK
-1001 GEAIGIGRRFEK
+1001 PEAVGVAKRFEA
-1013 LGYTIYATRSTA
+1013 LGYKIYATRSTA
-1025 AALNEAGVKA
+1025 KYLQEHGVNAL
-1035 RKVNKI
+1035 RVNKI
-1041 SQESPTVMDLIL
+1041 SQESPNVMDLIL
-1053 GHRIDLVI
+1053 GHKIDLVI

-1067 RDKSRDGFLIRRTAI
+1067 NGDKTRDGFLIRRNAI
-1082 ETGVNCITSLDTARA
+1082 ETGVYCITAMDTANA
-1097 LLTSLENAGK
+1097 LARSLETAHGEL
-1107 DMTLVDVAQL
+1107 TPVDIATVKNM

>member
-1 MPKNPNVKRVMV
+1 MPRDNSIKKVLV

-39 EEGVEV
+39 EEGIEV
-45 ILVNS
+45 VLVNS
-50 NPATIMTDRDIADK
+50 NPATIMTDKDIADK
-64 VYIEPLTVKALEQI
+64 VYIEPLTAKVLEKLI
-78 IEKEKPD
+78 LKERPD
-85 SILPTLGGQAGL
+85 SVLPTLGGQAAL
-97 NLGMEL
+97 NLAMEL
-103 EESGFLASHGV
+103 EESGFLKEQGV
-114 TLLGTTAATIR
+114 RLIGTTSLTIKK
-125 NAEGRQEFKDLME
+125 AEDRLEFKETME
-138 RIGEPCAA
+138 KIGEPVAP
-146 SKVVETV
+146 SLVVENV
-153 EEGIE
+153 EDGIA
-158 FTESIG
+158 FTNKIG

-178 GGGIAYNQLQLEE
+178 GGGIAHNLQELTD

-269 LNIINE
+269 LNIISE
-275 LEITGGCN
+275 LNITGGCN
-283 VQFALHP
+283 VQYALHP

-316 YPIAKVAAKIALGY
+316 YPIAKVAAKIAIGY
-330 TLDEIKNAITRKTYA
+330 TLDEIKNAITGKTYA

-354 VVKIPRLPF
+354 VVKMPRLPF
-363 DKFITAKRTLTT
+363 DKFLTAKRTLTT

-387 DNFEGALM
+387 TNFEGALM
-395 KAIRSLEQHVDCM
+395 KAIRSLEQHVETLQD
-408 LSYDFSELSAEE
+408 YDFTGLSDDELREQ
-420 LKARL
+420 LH
-425 KVVDDRRIWMIAE
+425 VVDDRRIWVIAE
-438 AIRKGISYEEI
+438 ALRRGISYDEI
-449 HDITSIDIW
+449 HSITMIDNW
-458 FIDKIAILVEMEEA
+458 FIDKLSIIVEMENA
-472 LRTKELTP
+472 LKNNELTG
-480 ELLKEA
+480 ELLREA

-491 PDNVIARLTD
+491 PDTFISKLTGKNVD
-501 RSESEIKAMRHANGI
+501 EIKEMKNKYGI
-516 RAVYKMVDTC
+516 KAGFKMVDTC
-526 AAEFEASTPYYYS
+526 AAEFEAATPYYYS
-539 VYGGE
+539 AYGVDN
-544 CEACGSGIS
+544 EA
-553 ALKSVTSNHACISG
+553 
-567 TEESGGRAE
+567 AE
-576 NSATKGPEAEG
+576 TNPKK
-587 RRDPE
+587 
-592 AGSLFRENAEGRRRK
+592 K

-620 GIEFDYCSVHATWA
+620 GIEFDFCSVHCTWA
-634 FSRAGYETIII
+634 FKAAGYETIIV

-663 FEPLTPEDVGA
+663 FEPLTPEDVEN
-674 IVDIEKPDGAV
+674 IVNLEKPDGAV

-697 ESLMKMGVPIL
+697 EALMKMGVPIL
-708 GTRAEDVDAAEDR
+708 GTKAEDVDAAEDR
-721 ELFDRILEET
+721 ELFDKILEQCE
-731 GIPRAAGGTVY
+731 IPRAAGGTVF

-774 ISDEEIEEFMAII
+774 TNDDEIEEFMEII

-802 EGKEIEVDA
+802 MGKEIEVDA
-811 VCDGTDILIP
+811 ICDGENILIP
-821 GIMEHIERT
+821 GIMEHIERA

-843 HTIGK
+843 QSLSQEIIDTIE
-848 LVKDKIAEYTRRL
+848 EYTKRL
-861 AKALHVK
+861 ARALHVK
-868 GLINIQFIAIEE
+868 GMINIQFIVYQNQ
-880 DVYVIEVNP
+880 VYVIEVNP

-905 IVDLATEVI
+905 IVKLATRAIIGEKI
-914 LGKTIRELG
+914 TDMG
-923 YEPGLQPEAAYYAI
+923 YKPGLQPKADYIAI

-945 KIRGAEISLGPEMKS
+945 KLRGAEISLGPEMKS

-966 IAKEFHEALYKAFLG
+966 IAKTFEEALYKAFLG

-987 RHRNLIITVKDADK
+987 RHKKMIITVNDADK
-1001 GEAIGIGRRFEK
+1001 KDAISIGKRFEA
-1013 LGYTIYATRSTA
+1013 LGYEIYATRSTA
-1025 AALNEAGVKA
+1025 KVLNENGVKA
-1035 RKVNKI
+1035 IKVNKL
-1041 SQESPTVMDLIL
+1041 SQESPTV
-1053 GHRIDLVI
+1053 IDLLLEHKIDIVV

-1067 RDKSRDGFLIRRTAI
+1067 RDKTRDGFLIRRISI
-1082 ETGVNCITSLDTARA
+1082 ETGVNCFTSLDTVNA
-1097 LLTSLENAGK
+1097 LLTSLESAAI
-1107 DMTLVDVAQL
+1107 DDLTLIDIATV